1 MKTFLTT
8 FILMATA
15 LSTPV
20 SMAQNHRHTPRAE
33 SDSAAKRSSQ
43 GIEAYS
49 DTTTG
54 TAGGGYYTPYDTTSS
69 QTYTFDTDVSTPFKD
84 FMNMSNV
91 MLDTI
96 FIVAILFVFSPLAI
110 LGLIFYFIYKNRK
123 QKYKLAEIAMK
134 TGQPIPENIA
144 RSYPDKNNN
153 QWSKGVKNVF
163 LGIGLI
169 CFFWIL
175 DVNAGIGIGLLV
187 AFNGIGKMVIARTTG
202 EKSKDKEMF
211 DNREN
216 TPYDDH
222 TDGKEL

>member
-8 FILMATA
+8 FILMATM

-20 SMAQNHRHTPRAE
+20 SMAQNHRHTPRTE

-54 TAGGGYYTPYDTTSS
+54 TAEEDSYSPYDTASS
-69 QTYTFDTDVSTPFKD
+69 QTYTFDTGVHTPVND
-84 FMNMSNV
+84 LMNMSNM
-91 MLDTI
+91 MLNSI
-96 FIVAILFVFSPLAI
+96 FIVVILFVFSPLAI

-144 RSYPDKNNN
+144 RNHAGNSDN

-169 CFFWIL
+169 CFFRIL
-175 DVNAGIGIGLLV
+175 DVNVGIGIGLLV

-202 EKSKDKEMF
+202 EKSNAKEMF

-216 TPYDDH
+216 TPYDDY
-222 TDGKEL
+222 TDGKEQ